1 MKSIHLLT
9 SDGQSPYCHLLIIK
23 SKGFT
28 LLELIVVIA
37 VLTILGG
44 IAAPSVMAYI
54 RTAHVNEGKALLNA
68 AVSDCLRTAASTP
81 QTLDTTTPVT
91 LKEALAG
98 TRATPMGYTIEK
110 DPYCSTGLSLKATT
124 PGLIDLYVEVQS
136 DGTVIKKAA
145 TQEDDTSSASQLNC
159 EQWGGKANCQDAA
172 AIARAKAEAIAAA
185 ERAKAEALAAAIA
198 AAEVEKARLAALE
211 IQKAEA
217 AAAAEAAQQ
226 AAIAQAAKQALV
238 IADAARATTNPTIK
252 ALLEAAAAAQTDA
265 VVASTLPD
273 ELKASLPTN
282 LPTNLPTVT
291 VDWSKLTVTP
301 RTAGSSSP
309 SFRYLMR

>member
-1 MKSIHLLT
+1 MINITAFRSHKPAYTANGLT
-9 SDGQSPYCHLLIIK
+9 LI
-23 SKGFT
+23 
-28 LLELIVVIA
+28 ELIVVVA

-172 AIARAKAEAIAAA
+172 AIARAKAEA
-185 ERAKAEALAAAIA
+185 LAAAIA
-198 AAEVEKARLAALE
+198 AAEAEKARLAALE

-217 AAAAEAAQQ
+217 AVAAAAAAEAAKQ

>member
-1 MKSIHLLT
+1 MKS
-9 SDGQSPYCHLLIIK
+9 K
-23 SKGFT
+23 SRIQPPIQAFT
-28 LLELIVVIA
+28 LLELIVVVA

-44 IAAPSVMAYI
+44 IATPSVMAYI

-68 AVSDCLRTAASTP
+68 AVSDCLRTAGSTP
-81 QTLDTTTPVT
+81 QNLATTTPVT
-91 LKEALAG
+91 LQEALAG
-98 TRATPMGYTIEK
+98 TRATPLGYTIEK
-110 DPYCSTGLSLKATT
+110 DPHCSTGLSLKATT
-124 PGLIDLYVEVQS
+124 PGMIDLYVEVQS

-145 TQEDDTSSASQLNC
+145 THADDTSSASQLNC

-172 AIARAKAEAIAAA
+172 AIARAKAEA
-185 ERAKAEALAAAIA
+185 LAAAIA
-198 AAEVEKARLAALE
+198 AAEAEKARLVALE

-217 AAAAEAAQQ
+217 AVAAAAAAEAAKQ

-238 IADAARATTNPTIK
+238 LADAARATTNPALK
-252 ALLEAAAAAQTDA
+252 AMLEAAADAQTNA

-282 LPTNLPTVT
+282 LPTVT
-291 VDWSKLTVTP
+291 ADWSKLTVTP

-309 SFRYLMR
+309 SYSSWWRMN

>member
-1 MKSIHLLT
+1 MNSKSRI
-9 SDGQSPYCHLLIIK
+9 QPPIQA
-23 SKGFT
+23 FT
-28 LLELIVVIA
+28 LLELIVVVA

-44 IAAPSVMAYI
+44 IATPSVMAYI

-68 AVSDCLRTAASTP
+68 AVSDCLRTAGSTP
-81 QTLDTTTPVT
+81 QNLATTTPVT
-91 LKEALAG
+91 LQEALAG
-98 TRATPMGYTIEK
+98 TRATPLGYTIEK
-110 DPYCSTGLSLKATT
+110 DPHCSTGLSLKATT
-124 PGLIDLYVEVQS
+124 PGMIDLYVEVQS

-145 TQEDDTSSASQLNC
+145 TQENDTSSASQVNC

-172 AIARAKAEAIAAA
+172 AIARAKAEA
-185 ERAKAEALAAAIA
+185 LAAAIA
-198 AAEVEKARLAALE
+198 AAEAEKARLVAIE
-211 IQKAEA
+211 IQKAEAAVAA

-238 IADAARATTNPTIK
+238 LADAARATTNPALK
-252 ALLEAAAAAQTDA
+252 AILEAAADAQTNA

-273 ELKASLPTN
+273 ERKASLPTN
-282 LPTNLPTVT
+282 LPKVT

-309 SFRYLMR
+309 SYSNWRR

>member
-1 MKSIHLLT
+1 MINITAFRSHKPAYTANGLT
-9 SDGQSPYCHLLIIK
+9 LI
-23 SKGFT
+23 
-28 LLELIVVIA
+28 ELIVVVA

-68 AVSDCLRTAASTP
+68 AVSDCLRTAGSTP
-81 QTLDTTTPVT
+81 QNLATTTPVT
-91 LKEALAG
+91 LQEALAG
-98 TRATPMGYTIEK
+98 TRAIPLGYTIEK
-110 DPYCSTGLSLKATT
+110 DPHCSTGLSLKATT

-172 AIARAKAEAIAAA
+172 AIA
-185 ERAKAEALAAAIA
+185 RAKAEALAAAIA

-282 LPTNLPTVT
+282 LPTNLPINLPTVT

-309 SFRYLMR
+309 SYSYWRR

>member
-1 MKSIHLLT
+1 MINITAFRSHKPAYT
-9 SDGQSPYCHLLIIK
+9 AN
-23 SKGFT
+23 GFT
-28 LLELIVVIA
+28 LIELIVVVA

-81 QTLDTTTPVT
+81 QNLATTTPVT
-91 LKEALAG
+91 LQEALAG

-172 AIARAKAEAIAAA
+172 AIA
-185 ERAKAEALAAAIA
+185 RAKAEALAAAIA

-282 LPTNLPTVT
+282 LPINLPTVT